1 MKTLLLHHIY
11 LLYELGVADIRWNTS
26 PQKNSVGEFLSCSM
40 QKKRIKM
47 DKFYLFASLSRGG
60 CGQWTGYYNVDSW
73 SPLRSDRSHCRPDWG
88 SSLCLIQPET
98 LLILFFY
105 SSLLWTLPSARGQ
118 LRGGEWCRHR
128 QRPPSVSPPT
138 SQPKILAFQHSRIY
152 YI

>member
-1 MKTLLLHHIY
+1 MKTILLHHIY
-11 LLYELGVADIRWNTS
+11 LLYELGEI
-26 PQKNSVGEFLSCSM
+26 PQKKLSNQFNVGEFLSCSM

-73 SPLRSDRSHCRPDWG
+73 SPPRSDRSHCMPDWG

-118 LRGGEWCRHR
+118 LRGGE
-128 QRPPSVSPPT
+128 
-138 SQPKILAFQHSRIY
+138 
-152 YI
+152 